1 MSENKFC
8 TNCGAPLRE
17 GVQFCTECGT
27 RVGEDVAPSVQ
38 TIPSENPSEG
48 AQSAG
53 NMQQPE
59 YSAPV
64 YSPIPNENQ
73 KKNDKQGKIIIGV
86 FGAIAVLAIVFFVYK
101 GFFAYPSK
109 PADVAEK
116 FMNAMMVDYDAGKV
130 KKYIEADTDEY
141 DEIKEVCDSIKLSG
155 IKVKKI
161 KVTDTEVDGNYA
173 EVTISV
179 TAVWMGEKQ
188 TEEADVS
195 LEKIDGKW
203 KVIDFN

>member
-27 RVGEDVAPSVQ
+27 RVGEDVTPSVQ
-38 TIPSENPSEG
+38 TTPSVNQSEG
-48 AQSAG
+48 VQLAG
-53 NMQQPE
+53 YMQQPE

-64 YSPIPNENQ
+64 YNPIPNENQ

-86 FGAIAVLAIVFFVYK
+86 FGAIAVLAIVFFIYK
-101 GFFAYPSK
+101 GFFSYPSK

-116 FMNAMMVDYDAGKV
+116 FMSAMMVDFDAGKV
-130 KKYIEADTDEY
+130 KKYVDVDIDDY
-141 DEIKEVCDSIKLSG
+141 DDIKEVCDSIKLSG

-161 KVTDTEVDGNYA
+161 KVTNTDVEGNYA

-179 TAVWMGEKQ
+179 TATWLGEKQ
-188 TEEADVS
+188 TEEAKIS
-195 LEKIDGKW
+195 LEKVDGKW